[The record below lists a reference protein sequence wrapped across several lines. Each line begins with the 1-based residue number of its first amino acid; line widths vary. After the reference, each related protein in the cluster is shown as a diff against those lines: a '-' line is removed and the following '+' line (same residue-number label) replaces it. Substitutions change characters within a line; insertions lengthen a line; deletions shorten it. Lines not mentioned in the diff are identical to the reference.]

1 MIEVKEPQRPQPNPK
16 ILVIEKKD
24 ELPKNKHYFKGK
36 RFNYIF
42 IHKDNKYKEDFK
54 ILLNP
59 TINVLGYE
67 IGQWN
72 EYE

>member
-16 ILVIEKKD
+16 ILIIEEND

-36 RFNYIF
+36 RFDHVF

-54 ILLNP
+54 VILEPNISLLNY
-59 TINVLGYE
+59 NF
-67 IGQWN
+67 GQFY